1 MLLLVYCV
9 AEGPTASETL
19 ALERTLIQAALDLL
33 SELRRVVFCKAFHKA
48 LEDNPLRAFRYG
60 FRGIEY
66 LNAISPEL
74 PLIDRAVI
82 FVPRKAVCLVD
93 DNGLELM
100 GLSVCNESLK
110 LWALVCSPRDMS
122 VAVGVNYGQA
132 PLLTELCADSKL
144 TVDTL
149 IGLSR
154 AGRIACVD
162 YCIHVLSASLLKITS
177 LWYSRSSLRGGN
189 RGGGGKTFPSRE
201 VSQLAVKAS

>member
-1 MLLLVYCV
+1 MLLLVYCI
-9 AEGPTASETL
+9 AEGPTASEAL
-19 ALERTLIQAALDLL
+19 ALERALIQAALDLL
-33 SELRRVVFCKAFHKA
+33 SELRGVVFCKAFHEA

-66 LNAISPEL
+66 LNAVSPEL

-93 DNGLELM
+93 DNSLELM

-132 PLLTELCADSKL
+132 PLLTELCADSDRSVSGRQNSVRRLLYSCTFCLPLKNYVVMVLQKL
-144 TVDTL
+144 STW
-149 IGLSR
+149 R
-154 AGRIACVD
+154 
-162 YCIHVLSASLLKITS
+162 K
-177 LWYSRSSLRGGN
+177 WGG
-189 RGGGGKTFPSRE
+189 
-201 VSQLAVKAS
+201 